1 MKNHRIDF
9 FRRPAA
15 SPYNWPVEKVCSIG
29 ICFHL
34 ASLCLRIR
42 DAMSSRSKRPGRI
55 LVRMRKSPADGAT
68 TRHTL
73 ITELAESGV
82 GDEAIMEIAGHVDR

>member
-1 MKNHRIDF
+1 
-9 FRRPAA
+9 
-15 SPYNWPVEKVCSIG
+15 
-29 ICFHL
+29 
-34 ASLCLRIR
+34 
-42 DAMSSRSKRPGRI
+42 MSSRSKRPGRI
-55 LVRMRKSPADGAT
+55 LVRKRKSPADGAT